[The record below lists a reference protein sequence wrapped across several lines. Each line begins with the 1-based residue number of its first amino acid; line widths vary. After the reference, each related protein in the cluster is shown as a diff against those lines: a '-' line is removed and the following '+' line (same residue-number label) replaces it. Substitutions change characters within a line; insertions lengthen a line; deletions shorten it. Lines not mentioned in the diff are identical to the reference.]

1 MKSTAPAPKGSVNAS
16 DVGISF
22 DHPGPY
28 LSLYLTIDTDTADAP
43 TTNETRWRNLRRDA
57 AEAGAPEA
65 LLAAVDPLVGAAHRH
80 GRCLVVVGTEA
91 GIDHV
96 EYLAV
101 PPASDLVRWAALPS
115 LVGLIDW
122 RQSTPAHVI
131 VLADRIGADL
141 VAVDRRLGERHVEAG
156 GDDHPITKS
165 APGGWSQQR
174 FQQRAENT
182 WDKNAAD
189 VAKELATLAGQVDAR
204 VVVAAGDERA
214 MQLLRDHLPDDVAEV
229 LVEVEGSRAVDG
241 GLSAIADDIVKAVD
255 NAVAEDT
262 VAFLRKFKEELGQAD
277 RAVQGP
283 ADVLTALAA
292 GQVDVLLV
300 HDDIDDDRE
309 AWFGDEPTQVAAD
322 RAGVEAMGATE
333 PRSGRLVDV
342 AVRAAFATSASVR
355 VVPASAGGAGG
366 LGALLR
372 WAG

>member
-16 DVGISF
+16 DVGTAF
-22 DHPGPY
+22 DQSGPY
-28 LSLYLTIDTDTADAP
+28 LSLYLTVDTDTADAP
-43 TTNETRWRNLRRDA
+43 TTNETRWRNLRREA
-57 AEAGAPEA
+57 ADAGAPES
-65 LLAAVDPLVGAAHRH
+65 LLAAVDPLVSAAHRH

-96 EYLAV
+96 EYLSV

-115 LVGLIDW
+115 LVGLVDW

-141 VAVDRRLGERHVEAG
+141 VAVDRRQGERHVEAG

-182 WDKNAAD
+182 WEKNAAD
-189 VAKELATLAGQVDAR
+189 VAKELAALAGQVDAR

-214 MQLLRDHLPDDVAEV
+214 MQLLRDHLPDDMREV

-241 GLSAIADDIVKAVD
+241 GLSAIADDIVRAVD

-277 RAVQGP
+277 RAAQGP
-283 ADVLTALAA
+283 SDVLAALAA

-300 HDDIDDDRE
+300 HDDAGDERE
-309 AWFGDEPTQVAAD
+309 AWFGDEPTQVAVD
-322 RAGVEAMGATE
+322 RPAVEAMGASN
-333 PRSGRLVDV
+333 PRCGRLVDV

-372 WAG
+372 WAS